1 MKKKLI
7 SLILC
12 GVMAF
17 GLVSCGDGKEKE
29 TSTNSNKT
37 TTSSSSSSSSSN
49 NAKEESDAKKDSSTA
64 SNKDEYKSMT
74 IEEAIKFNETK
85 VYEMQECLNNNGY
98 AAELGEYSRDVVD
111 GPISARYIVENGDLP
126 YYKSISYDAE
136 IKESI
141 VVVRYEFA
149 YYVDKEGI
157 ANGTSE
163 VPKAR
168 DLLIAEPYKIMTGD
182 EISEETL
189 NKIDEE
195 IEDAYLNGNDEDE
208 IELEVNGPFKVNII
222 FDGLEITFQIISSGR
237 GDGTSA

>member
-17 GLVSCGDGKEKE
+17 GLVSCGDSKEKE
-29 TSTNSNKT
+29 TSNNSNKT
-37 TTSSSSSSSSSN
+37 TTSSSSNNSN
-49 NAKEESDAKKDSSTA
+49 SKVYTEDSDDKKEESTPS
-64 SNKDEYKSMT
+64 KDEYKSMT
-74 IEEAIKFNETK
+74 TEEAIKFNETK
-85 VYEMQECLNNNGY
+85 VYEMHDWLEKKGFSNELKQYSKDNLDVPVNASYVVEEGELPYYESIGY
-98 AAELGEYSRDVVD
+98 NAE
-111 GPISARYIVENGDLP
+111 IVEN
-126 YYKSISYDAE
+126 KV
-136 IKESI
+136 I
-141 VVVRYEFA
+141 VKYEFH

-189 NKIDEE
+189 NEIDEA

-208 IELEVNGPFKVNII
+208 IELEVNGPFKLVIVI
-222 FDGLEITFQIISSGR
+222 DGLDFGLQVISSG
-237 GDGTSA
+237 DGTGN

>member
-17 GLVSCGDGKEKE
+17 GLVSCGDGKGKE

-37 TTSSSSSSSSSN
+37 TTSSSSSSSNSKVDTEESDDK
-49 NAKEESDAKKDSSTA
+49 KEESISS
-64 SNKDEYKSMT
+64 KDEYKSMT
-74 IEEAIKFNETK
+74 TEEAIKFNETK
-85 VYEMQECLNNNGY
+85 VYEIQEYLNDNGY
-98 AAELGEYSRDVVD
+98 AAELGDYSKDEID
-111 GPISARYIVENGDLP
+111 GPVSARYTVESGEVP
-126 YYKSISYDAE
+126 YYKSIAYDAE
-136 IKESI
+136 IVEKKVTI
-141 VVVRYEFA
+141 RYEFA

-189 NKIDEE
+189 NKIDKA

-222 FDGLEITFQIISSGR
+222 FDGFEITFQIISSG
-237 GDGTSA
+237 DGTGN

>member
-17 GLVSCGDGKEKE
+17 GLVSCGDSKEKE
-29 TSTNSNKT
+29 ISTNSNKT
-37 TTSSSSSSSSSN
+37 TTSSSSSSSNSKVDTEESDDK
-49 NAKEESDAKKDSSTA
+49 KEESISS
-64 SNKDEYKSMT
+64 KDEYKSMT
-74 IEEAIKFNETK
+74 TEEAIKFNETK
-85 VYEMQECLNNNGY
+85 VYEIQEYLNDNGY
-98 AAELGEYSRDVVD
+98 AAELGDYSKDEID
-111 GPISARYIVENGDLP
+111 GPVSARYTVESGEVP
-126 YYKSISYDAE
+126 YYKSIAYDAE
-136 IKESI
+136 IVEKKVTI
-141 VVVRYEFA
+141 RYEFA

-189 NKIDEE
+189 NKIDKA

>member
-29 TSTNSNKT
+29 TSGNSNKT
-37 TTSSSSSSSSSN
+37 TTSSSSNNSN
-49 NAKEESDAKKDSSTA
+49 SKVDAEDSDDKKEESISS
-64 SNKDEYKSMT
+64 KDEYRTMT
-74 IEEAIKFNETK
+74 IDEAIKFNETK

-98 AAELGEYSRDVVD
+98 SAELGESSRDVVD
-111 GPISARYIVENGDLP
+111 GPISARYIVESGDLP
-126 YYKSISYDAE
+126 YYESIGYSAE

-141 VVVRYEFA
+141 VVVRYEFH

-182 EISEETL
+182 EISKETL
-189 NKIDEE
+189 NKIDEA

>member
-37 TTSSSSSSSSSN
+37 TTSSSSSSSNSKADAEESDDK
-49 NAKEESDAKKDSSTA
+49 KEESTSS
-64 SNKDEYKSMT
+64 KDEYKTMT
-74 IEEAIKFNETK
+74 LEEAIKFNETK

-98 AAELGEYSRDVVD
+98 SAELGESSRDVVD
-111 GPISARYIVENGDLP
+111 GPISARYIVESGDLP
-126 YYKSISYDAE
+126 YYESIGYSAE

-141 VVVRYEFA
+141 VVVRYEFH

-157 ANGTSE
+157 ANGTAE
-163 VPKAR
+163 IPKAR

-222 FDGLEITFQIISSGR
+222 FDGFEITFQIISSG
-237 GDGTSA
+237 DGTGN

>member
-12 GVMAF
+12 GAMTF
-17 GLVSCGDGKEKE
+17 GLVSCGESKEKE
-29 TSTNSNKT
+29 TSINLNKT
-37 TTSSSSSSSSSN
+37 TTSTLESSSN
-49 NAKEESDAKKDSSTA
+49 AKVDTEDSDDEKVESTSSK
-64 SNKDEYKSMT
+64 NEYKSMT
-74 IEEAIKFNETK
+74 KDEAIEFNKIK
-85 VYEMQECLNNNGY
+85 VYEMESFIEKEGY
-98 AAELGEYSRDVVD
+98 ETEVVD
-111 GPISARYIVENGDLP
+111 DTDTLIEGPRTVGYVGSGEVSA
-126 YYKSISYDAE
+126 YKKIGYSAE
-136 IKESI
+136 VKPNKAT
-141 VVVRYEFA
+141 VRYEFH

-182 EISEETL
+182 EISKETL
-189 NKIDEE
+189 NKIDEA

>member
-1 MKKKLI
+1 MSYCIVVRDDIDSHLI
-7 SLILC
+7 EKNIKEKVSLEYNNENPDIVVAI
-12 GVMAF
+12 G
-17 GLVSCGDGKEKE
+17 GDGTIIKA
-29 TSTNSNKT
+29 THLYPSAIIFGVHTGHLGFYANYS
-37 TTSSSSSSSSSN
+37 
-49 NAKEESDAKKDSSTA
+49 
-64 SNKDEYKSMT
+64 KDE
-74 IEEAIKFNETK
+74 I
-85 VYEMQECLNNNGY
+85 
-98 AAELGEYSRDVVD
+98 D
-111 GPISARYIVENGDLP
+111 GPVSARYTVESGEVP
-126 YYKSISYDAE
+126 YYKSIAYDAE
-136 IKESI
+136 IVEKKVTI
-141 VVVRYEFA
+141 RYEFA

-189 NKIDEE
+189 NKIDKA

>member
-1 MKKKLI
+1 
-7 SLILC
+7 
-12 GVMAF
+12 MAF
-17 GLVSCGDGKEKE
+17 GLVSCGDGKGKE

-37 TTSSSSSSSSSN
+37 TTSSSSSSSNSKVDTEESDDK
-49 NAKEESDAKKDSSTA
+49 KEESISS
-64 SNKDEYKSMT
+64 KDEYKSMT
-74 IEEAIKFNETK
+74 TEEAIKFNETK
-85 VYEMQECLNNNGY
+85 VYEIQEYLNDNGY
-98 AAELGEYSRDVVD
+98 AAELGDYSKDEID
-111 GPISARYIVENGDLP
+111 GPVSARYTVESGEVP
-126 YYKSISYDAE
+126 YYKSIAYDAE
-136 IKESI
+136 IVEKKVTI
-141 VVVRYEFA
+141 RYEFA

-189 NKIDEE
+189 NKIDKA
-195 IEDAYLNGNDEDE
+195 IEDAYLNVNDEDE

>member
-17 GLVSCGDGKEKE
+17 GLVSCGESKGKE

-37 TTSSSSSSSSSN
+37 TTSSSANSKVDTEDSDDK
-49 NAKEESDAKKDSSTA
+49 KEESTSS
-64 SNKDEYKSMT
+64 KDEYKTMT
-74 IEEAIKFNETK
+74 KEEALKFNEKK
-85 VYEMQECLNNNGY
+85 VYEMNEFMRRNGIE
-98 AAELGEYSRDVVD
+98 AELEEYSDDVVE
-111 GPISARYIVENGDLP
+111 GPAGTGYISETGELP
-126 YYKSISYDAE
+126 YYAVVMYGAD
-136 IKESI
+136 I
-141 VVVRYEFA
+141 VRNKAIVRYEFA

-195 IEDAYLNGNDEDE
+195 IEDAYLNGNDDKDV
-208 IELEVNGPFKVNII
+208 ELEINGPFKVNIK
-222 FDGLEITFQIISSGR
+222 FDGLEITFQIISD
-237 GDGTSA
+237 GDGLGN

>member
-29 TSTNSNKT
+29 TSGNSNKT
-37 TTSSSSSSSSSN
+37 TTSSSSNNSN
-49 NAKEESDAKKDSSTA
+49 SKVDAEDSDDKKEESISS
-64 SNKDEYKSMT
+64 KDEYRTMT
-74 IEEAIKFNETK
+74 IDEAIKFNETK

-98 AAELGEYSRDVVD
+98 SAELGESSRDVVD
-111 GPISARYIVENGDLP
+111 GPISARYIVESGDLP
-126 YYKSISYDAE
+126 YYESIGYSAE

-141 VVVRYEFA
+141 VVVRYEFH

-182 EISEETL
+182 EITEELL
-189 NKIDEE
+189 NEIDKC
-195 IEDAYLNGNDEDE
+195 IESGFKNENDDE
-208 IELEVNGPFKVNII
+208 ITLEENGPFKVKVRV
-222 FDGLEITFQIISSGR
+222 DGLDLTFQVISSGH

>member
-37 TTSSSSSSSSSN
+37 TISSSASSSN
-49 NAKEESDAKKDSSTA
+49 SEVDAEDSDDKKEESTSSK
-64 SNKDEYKSMT
+64 NEYKSMT
-74 IEEAIKFNETK
+74 KEEAIEFNETK

-98 AAELGEYSRDVVD
+98 SAELGESSRDVVD
-111 GPISARYIVENGDLP
+111 GPISARYIVESGDLP
-126 YYKSISYDAE
+126 YYESIGYSAE

-141 VVVRYEFA
+141 VVVRYEFH

-182 EISEETL
+182 EITEELL
-189 NKIDEE
+189 NEIDKC
-195 IEDAYLNGNDEDE
+195 IESGFKNENDDE
-208 IELEVNGPFKVNII
+208 ITLEENGPFKVKVRV
-222 FDGLEITFQIISSGR
+222 DGLDLTFQVISSGH

>member
-29 TSTNSNKT
+29 TSDNSNKT

-85 VYEMQECLNNNGY
+85 VYEMNDLINSNGFTT
-98 AAELGEYSRDVVD
+98 ELKEYSKDNLNIPVYAGYEVD
-111 GPISARYIVENGDLP
+111 SGNLP
-126 YYKSISYDAE
+126 YYKTIMYNAE
-136 IKESI
+136 IVEKKVI
-141 VVVRYEFA
+141 VRYEFA

-189 NKIDEE
+189 NKIDEA
-195 IEDAYLNGNDEDE
+195 IEDAYLNGNDDKDV
-208 IELEVNGPFKVNII
+208 ELEINGPFKVNIK
-222 FDGLEITFQIISSGR
+222 FDGLEITFQIISD
-237 GDGTSA
+237 GDGTGN

>member
-17 GLVSCGDGKEKE
+17 GLVSCGDGKGKE

-37 TTSSSSSSSSSN
+37 TTSSSSSSSNSKVDTEESDDK
-49 NAKEESDAKKDSSTA
+49 KEESISS
-64 SNKDEYKSMT
+64 KDEYKSMT
-74 IEEAIKFNETK
+74 TEEAIKFNETK
-85 VYEMQECLNNNGY
+85 VYEIQEYLNDNGY
-98 AAELGEYSRDVVD
+98 AAELGDYSKDEID
-111 GPISARYIVENGDLP
+111 GPVSARYTVESGEVP
-126 YYKSISYDAE
+126 YYKSIAYDAE
-136 IKESI
+136 IVEKKVTI
-141 VVVRYEFA
+141 RYEFA

-189 NKIDEE
+189 NKIDKA

-222 FDGLEITFQIISSGR
+222 FDGLDLTFQIISSGR

>member
-17 GLVSCGDGKEKE
+17 GLVSCGESKEKE
-29 TSTNSNKT
+29 TSDNSNKT
-37 TTSSSSSSSSSN
+37 TTSSSSSSNS
-49 NAKEESDAKKDSSTA
+49 AKEESDAEKDNSISL
-64 SNKDEYKSMT
+64 SKEEYKSMT
-74 IEEAIKFNETK
+74 IDEALEFHSRKLN
-85 VYEMQECLNNNGY
+85 EMQQFLTQKGY
-98 AAELGEYSRDVVD
+98 EVVLKSASSEESLVEGNTSVSYSGEGS
-111 GPISARYIVENGDLP
+111 ELP
-126 YYKSISYDAE
+126 YYQHIGYSAE
-136 IKESI
+136 IKPKK
-141 VVVRYEFA
+141 VTVRYEFH

-189 NKIDEE
+189 NKIDKA

-222 FDGLEITFQIISSGR
+222 FDGLDLTFQIISSGR

>member
-1 MKKKLI
+1 MKKNLI

-37 TTSSSSSSSSSN
+37 TTSSSSSSSNSKVDTEESDDK
-49 NAKEESDAKKDSSTA
+49 KEESTPS
-64 SNKDEYKSMT
+64 KDEYKSMT
-74 IEEAIKFNETK
+74 TEEAIKFNETK
-85 VYEMQECLNNNGY
+85 VYEIQEYLNDNGY
-98 AAELGEYSRDVVD
+98 SAELGESSRDVVD
-111 GPISARYIVENGDLP
+111 GPISARYIVESGDLP
-126 YYKSISYDAE
+126 YYESIGYSAE

-141 VVVRYEFA
+141 VVVRYEFH

-189 NKIDEE
+189 NEIDEA

>member
-29 TSTNSNKT
+29 TSGNSNKT
-37 TTSSSSSSSSSN
+37 TTSSSSNNSN
-49 NAKEESDAKKDSSTA
+49 SKVDAEDSDDKKEESISS
-64 SNKDEYKSMT
+64 KDEYKSMT
-74 IEEAIKFNETK
+74 TEEAIKFNETK
-85 VYEMQECLNNNGY
+85 VYEIQEYLNDNGY
-98 AAELGEYSRDVVD
+98 AAELGDYSKDEID
-111 GPISARYIVENGDLP
+111 GPVSARYTVESGEVP
-126 YYKSISYDAE
+126 YYKSIAYDAE
-136 IKESI
+136 IVEKKVTI
-141 VVVRYEFA
+141 RYEFA

-189 NKIDEE
+189 NKIDKA
-195 IEDAYLNGNDEDE
+195 IEDAYLNVNDEDE

>member
-17 GLVSCGDGKEKE
+17 GLVSCGDGKGKE

-37 TTSSSSSSSSSN
+37 TTSSSSSSSNSKVDTEESDDK
-49 NAKEESDAKKDSSTA
+49 KEESISS
-64 SNKDEYKSMT
+64 KDEYKSMT
-74 IEEAIKFNETK
+74 TEEAIKFNETK
-85 VYEMQECLNNNGY
+85 VYEIQEYLNDNGY
-98 AAELGEYSRDVVD
+98 AAELGDYSKDEID
-111 GPISARYIVENGDLP
+111 GPVSARYTVESGEVP
-126 YYKSISYDAE
+126 YYKSIAYDAE
-136 IKESI
+136 IVEKKVTI
-141 VVVRYEFA
+141 RYEFA

-189 NKIDEE
+189 NKIDKA

>member
-29 TSTNSNKT
+29 TRTNSNKT
-37 TTSSSSSSSSSN
+37 TISSSASSSN
-49 NAKEESDAKKDSSTA
+49 SEVDAEDSDDKKEESTSSK
-64 SNKDEYKSMT
+64 NEYKSMT
-74 IEEAIKFNETK
+74 KEEAIEFNETK

-222 FDGLEITFQIISSGR
+222 FDGFEITFQIISSG
-237 GDGTSA
+237 DGTGN